1 MARSWRSGRR
11 AAVFCLLL
19 ACGWAG
25 LARADYVVQ
34 VGVFEKPRYAG
45 EIARTLHL
53 AGLAVRAQAI
63 ISVPDGLM
71 IRLLV
76 GPYPNRR
83 AAEDALA
90 RVKALGQEGFVRKYV
105 EGPDVKRRLPPGGAE
120 AIPPPPAARRA
131 PPAAPAPAPQPPIT
145 LEPPQIEP
153 PPPPAL
159 DEDVIR
165 QALAAPGPSGSVSAE
180 DLFGLKEIAAPV
192 TPQWMGFY
200 QGTLAYTWPTPA
212 HLSNFRHL
220 FELSTEGRWGTRV
233 KWKASGRLD
242 YDAVFDLND
251 FYPQSVEDDQ
261 HFDASVR
268 ETYADISLGEWDLRL
283 GRQHIIWG
291 EMVALFF
298 ADVVS
303 AKDLK
308 QFILPD
314 FDVMRIP
321 QWAARAEY
329 FRGDFH
335 GEAIWIP
342 YPTYD
347 DIGVPGAEFY
357 PYPAPPP
364 PGYGIAFRNEEK
376 PTGNANDAGYGLRLS
391 YIQSGWDLSGFY
403 YSSRDVSAAFS
414 REIVNTPDPLFVY
427 QPIHRRIQQYGATL
441 SKDFLQMV
449 VKAEAVYT
457 QDRLFDVNLVS
468 DADGLVQKDV
478 LDYVLGLEYALPA
491 RSRLNVQVFQRWFP
505 DHDPAMSAEA
515 LETGASLYLSSHY
528 GAFEPQL
535 LVAGSLNRGDYLIR
549 PKLVWELGPRW
560 RWVNGVDVFGGNRNG
575 LFGRY
580 DNQDRV
586 YSEIRYT
593 F

>member
-1 MARSWRSGRR
+1 MARSWRSGPR
-11 AAVFCLLL
+11 AVLFCLLL
-19 ACGWAG
+19 AASGWAG

-53 AGLAVRAQAI
+53 TGLPVRAQAVI
-63 ISVPDGLM
+63 NVPDGLM

-76 GPYPNRR
+76 GPYPSRR

-90 RVKALGQEGFVRKYV
+90 RVKSLGHEGFVRKFV
-105 EGPDVKRRLPPGGAE
+105 EGPDVKRRPPVPAAE
-120 AIPPPPAARRA
+120 PLAPPPA
-131 PPAAPAPAPQPPIT
+131 PPAVPVPPPAPSPPIAI
-145 LEPPQIEP
+145 EHSPDEP
-153 PPPPAL
+153 PPPPGL

-165 QALAAPGPSGSVSAE
+165 QALAAPEPGGSVSAE
-180 DLFGLKEIAAPV
+180 DLFGLKEVVAPA
-192 TPQWMGFY
+192 TPRWTGFY
-200 QGTLAYTWPTPA
+200 QGTLAYTWPEPA

-220 FELSTEGRWGTRV
+220 FELSTEGRWSQRV
-233 KWKASGRLD
+233 KWKASARLD
-242 YDAVFDLND
+242 YDAVFDLDD
-251 FYPQSVEDDQ
+251 FYPEDVKDDQ
-261 HFDASVR
+261 RFDASVR
-268 ETYADISLGEWDLRL
+268 ETYVDISVGDWDFRF

-335 GEAIWIP
+335 GEVIWIP

-347 DIGVPGAEFY
+347 DFGVPGAEFY
-357 PYPAPPP
+357 PYPALPP
-364 PGYGIAFRNEEK
+364 PGYGITFRDEEK
-376 PTGNANDAGYGLRLS
+376 PEGDASDMGYGLRLS

-403 YSSRDVSAAFS
+403 YNSRDISAAFS
-414 REIVNTPDPLFVY
+414 REIVNAPAPLFVY

-457 QDRLFDVNLVS
+457 QGRLFDVNNLG

-478 LDYVLGLEYALPA
+478 LDYVLGMEYPLGA
-491 RSRLNVQVFQRWFP
+491 RARLNMQIFQRWFP
-505 DHDPAMSAEA
+505 DLAPGMTAKA
-515 LETGASLYLSSHY
+515 LETGASLYLSSRF

-535 LVAGSLNRGDYLIR
+535 LVAGSLNRGDYLLR
-549 PKLVWELGPRW
+549 PRLVWELGPRW
-560 RWVNGVDVFGGNRNG
+560 RWVNGVDVFGGNRNA

-580 DNQDRV
+580 GDRDRV

>member
-1 MARSWRSGRR
+1 MARSWRSGRPL
-11 AAVFCLLL
+11 ALLCLLF
-19 ACGWAG
+19 AADCWSGV
-25 LARADYVVQ
+25 ARADYVVQ

-53 AGLAVRAQAI
+53 AGLSLRAQAI

-105 EGPDVKRRLPPGGAE
+105 EGPEVKRRPASGGAE
-120 AIPPPPAARRA
+120 TAA
-131 PPAAPAPAPQPPIT
+131 PPVTTPAPPVPTPQPPIT
-145 LEPPQIEP
+145 LEPSQIEP

-159 DEDVIR
+159 DENVVR
-165 QALAAPGPSGSVSAE
+165 QALAAPTTSSSVSAE
-180 DLFGLKEIAAPV
+180 DLFGLKEVPAPV
-192 TPQWMGFY
+192 TPRWMGFY
-200 QGTLAYTWPTPA
+200 QSTLAYTWPMPA
-212 HLSNFRHL
+212 HFSNFRHL
-220 FELSTEGRWGTRV
+220 FELSTEGRWSPRV
-233 KWKASGRLD
+233 KWKLSGRLD
-242 YDAVFDLND
+242 YDAVFDLTD
-251 FYPQSVEDDQ
+251 FYPPNVADNQRFE
-261 HFDASVR
+261 ASVR
-268 ETYADISLGEWDLRL
+268 ETYADISLGDWDFRL

-303 AKDLK
+303 AKDLR
-308 QFILPD
+308 QFILQD

-347 DIGVPGAEFY
+347 NIGVPGAEFY

-364 PGYGIAFRNEEK
+364 PGYGIAFRDEQK
-376 PTGNANDAGYGLRLS
+376 PMGNVNDMGYGLRLS
-391 YIQSGWDLSGFY
+391 YIQSGWDLSGFF

-414 REIVNTPDPLFVY
+414 REVVNTPVPLFIY
-427 QPIHRRIQQYGATL
+427 QPIHQRIQQYGATL

-449 VKAEAVYT
+449 LKAEAVYT
-457 QDRLFDVNLVS
+457 QGRLFDVNLIS
-468 DADGLVQKDV
+468 DPTGLVQKDV
-478 LDYVLGLEYALPA
+478 LDYVVGVEYPLGA
-491 RSRLNVQVFQRWFP
+491 RSRLNVQFFQRWFP
-505 DHDPAMSAEA
+505 DISPGMTVKEF
-515 LETGASLYLSSHY
+515 ETGTSLYLSSHF
-528 GAFEPQL
+528 GPFEPQL
-535 LVAGSLNRGDYLIR
+535 LIAGSLNRGDYLIR

-580 DNQDRV
+580 DDHDRL